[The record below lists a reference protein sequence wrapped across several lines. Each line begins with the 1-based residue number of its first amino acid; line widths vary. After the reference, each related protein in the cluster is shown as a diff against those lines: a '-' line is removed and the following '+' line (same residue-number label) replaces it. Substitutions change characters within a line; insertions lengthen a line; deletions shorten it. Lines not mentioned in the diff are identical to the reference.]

1 MNFNIKIGLNGN
13 IHGFRTKFTLNQP
26 IKCFTRKT
34 HNFEPQVYGS
44 ESKWTFPVDNKD
56 GPKVERWTVM
66 YDTERFKKA

>member
-34 HNFEPQVYGS
+34 HNFEPQVYGLGLGGR
-44 ESKWTFPVDNKD
+44 SKGRKVDCHVRN
-56 GPKVERWTVM
+56 
-66 YDTERFKKA
+66 